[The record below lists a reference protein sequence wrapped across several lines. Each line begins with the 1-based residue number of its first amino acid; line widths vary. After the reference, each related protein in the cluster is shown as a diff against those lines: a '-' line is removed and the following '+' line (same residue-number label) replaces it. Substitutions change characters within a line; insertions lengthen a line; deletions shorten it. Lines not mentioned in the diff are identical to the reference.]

1 MWNADTSNPGLGDV
15 LNLEHISLTFGS
27 IISVSESLLNLNFDP
42 EEPRLEHISSVNYCH
57 RNPVNLFGF
66 FEEIYLLNDTM
77 EESDSGQQQKRCR
90 CGFFG

>member
-1 MWNADTSNPGLGDV
+1 MECGYIQSRTWGRFESGTF
-15 LNLEHISLTFGS
+15 SLTFGS
-27 IISVSESLLNLNFDP
+27 IISVSESLLHLNSDP